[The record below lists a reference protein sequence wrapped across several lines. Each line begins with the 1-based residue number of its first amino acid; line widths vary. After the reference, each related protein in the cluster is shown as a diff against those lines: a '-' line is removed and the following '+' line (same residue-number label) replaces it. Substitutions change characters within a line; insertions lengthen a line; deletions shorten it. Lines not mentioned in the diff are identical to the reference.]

1 MHAMTE
7 VASPGGRE
15 GLCVE
20 IQKIES
26 YLEEQYQSTK
36 LRTVGYALERRGSFG
51 HELGRDR

>member
-1 MHAMTE
+1 MTE

-20 IQKIES
+20 IQKIERHF
-26 YLEEQYQSTK
+26 EEQHESTK
-36 LRTVGYALERRGSFG
+36 LRTVGYTLERRGFFG